1 MVSEDFNDEAEVR
14 STGQKVVL
22 VTESRKTVQKPNQE
36 HLDEFHLGL
45 YYNKKFRQDLKGWAF
60 SYLAQFQEGLKPW
73 SDQVD
78 TSPFGR
84 LGDDKKPIMLK
95 ACQ

>member
-1 MVSEDFNDEAEVR
+1 MVSEDANDEAEVR

-45 YYNKKFRQDLKGWAF
+45 YYNKKFRQ
-60 SYLAQFQEGLKPW
+60 FQEGLKPW

-95 ACQ
+95 ECQ